1 MFEQFLIR
9 ASMGEKKH
17 SRHQEHCRE
26 FKTMFG
32 YLYNYKD
39 TTKNPCITYWQ
50 YGCGRRRETDGGEN
64 FNIKSRSRVQ
74 ESIIKEVK
82 SLTTVTGLCL
92 QTLKKKH
99 NVYIIDDPAGF
110 KYDDLYTNILGDIS
124 CQRKV
129 ENWIYKI

>member
-9 ASMGEKKH
+9 ASMGEKRH

-39 TTKNPCITYWQ
+39 TTKNPCNHLLTVWM
-50 YGCGRRRETDGGEN
+50 RTTKRETDGGEN
-64 FNIKSRSRVQ
+64 VNIKSRSRVQ

-99 NVYIIDDPAGF
+99 NVYIIDVPAGF

-129 ENWIYKI
+129 EN